1 MKIIIKSS
9 ALAAAFWCYM
19 ISTAIAQ
26 STQITGKVYREG
38 TEEPIVGAS
47 ITIKGTNRGTITD
60 ETGQYVLNVKSKLSI
75 LVAKYDGFQPMEL
88 PIASDGA
95 IKVVQNFE
103 LIDKN
108 RAIKKIFRLIAKS
121 NKKNPE
127 LPKEEP
133 RAVASNIPPS
143 E

>member
-9 ALAAAFWCYM
+9 ALVVALWCYM
-19 ISTAIAQ
+19 TFTTIAQ

-47 ITIKGTNRGTITD
+47 VTIKGTNRGTITD

-75 LVAKYDGFQPMEL
+75 LVAKYDGFHPMEL
-88 PIASDGA
+88 PISTDGA

-108 RAIKKIFRLIAKS
+108 RTIKKIFRLITNT

-133 RAVASNIPPS
+133 RTVASNIPPS